1 MDIVVQKQS
10 PQEVAEGV
18 ATLMA
23 KSRLGLKRL
32 FLHPCFTVGY
42 GSKDH
47 NTMPYYGLLA
57 ARYGDGRPVRL
68 ANDRFDQFQAG
79 LKRHQF
85 SMRYTIGIERR
96 SGLLQ
101 SFQAGIVANGGGR
114 ANCSVALTLVGAT
127 SAPSI
132 YYFPK
137 TDVTA
142 VAISSRALDCGSAPR
157 PAAAPTLRA

>member
-1 MDIVVQKQS
+1 TQSGDTAALEPDNANGWYDSARQEMHLVVPTQS

-23 KSRLGLKRL
+23 RSRAGPGGRSLL
-32 FLHPCFTVGY
+32 PCFTVVY

-57 ARYGDGRPVRL
+57 AFYGAGRPVRL

-85 SMRYTIGIERR
+85 SMRYTIG
-96 SGLLQ
+96 
-101 SFQAGIVANGGGR
+101 V
-114 ANCSVALTLVGAT
+114 
-127 SAPSI
+127 
-132 YYFPK
+132 
-137 TDVTA
+137 D
-142 VAISSRALDCGSAPR
+142 
-157 PAAAPTLRA
+157 